1 MDANLLSVVETDA
14 YCGDRLLTNNEVDD
28 KINHIN
34 TEGYRKNEKS
44 QNIML

>member
-28 KINHIN
+28 KINHIS
-34 TEGYRKNEKS
+34 TEGHYKNEKS